1 MADKPHFTMT
11 FDQWWR
17 QISARTTAA
26 VEDRDWEE
34 LALCV
39 RQLEQHPGTVRVS
52 DHLLA
57 EYGHELAPYRA

>member
-1 MADKPHFTMT
+1 MPDKPHITMT
-11 FDQWWR
+11 ADQWWH

-26 VEDRDWEE
+26 LKARDWQE

-39 RQLEQHPGTVRVS
+39 RQLEQHPDTTQVS

-57 EYGHELAPYRA
+57 EYGQELAPYRA